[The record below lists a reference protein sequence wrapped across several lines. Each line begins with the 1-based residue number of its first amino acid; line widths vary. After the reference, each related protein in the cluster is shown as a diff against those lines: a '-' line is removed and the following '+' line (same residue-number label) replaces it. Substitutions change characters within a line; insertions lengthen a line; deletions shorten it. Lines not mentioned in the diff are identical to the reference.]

1 MSKAFFLEEIQDN
14 IHVLYFDLQGESVN
28 KFNTAVMEELRG
40 ITEKLEKRSDIRAL
54 LLMSRKPG
62 IFIAGADVAEIKDL
76 KDEAKGYEVA
86 RQGQEIFKRFGE
98 LPFLTISVIDGA
110 CMGGGTEISLACDYR
125 LATDHPKTKIALPEV
140 NLGILPG
147 WGGTS
152 RLPRMIGLQRALDM
166 ILTGRNY
173 NAKRAWKNGVVDKV
187 IPHEWALEKAL
198 EFAKEV
204 LAGIGEKYLKR
215 RKANDPAT
223 IVLEKTPVGRN
234 IIFSQAEK
242 MVLKK
247 THGHYPAPLKAL
259 EVVKKSYGKPLEKAF
274 EIEARALGQLIVT
287 DICKNLVQIFL
298 WTDEIKKENG
308 TAKKELTGT
317 EVRKAGVLGAGV
329 MGGGIAQLFASKEIP
344 VRVKDIDYNV
354 VSKAFQQAAKVL
366 KEKVK
371 RRRLSKLEFQQIMN
385 RITGTVDYSG
395 FKNAQLVVEAIV
407 EDMNIKKKVLAELE
421 QHVDTQTVIATN
433 TSSLRVDEMSQALK
447 HKKRFI
453 GMHFFNPVH
462 RMPLIEV
469 VRGKSTSAEAVAT
482 VFNLAKKLG
491 KTPIVVKDGPGFLVN
506 RLLVPYM
513 VEAISLLEE
522 GHTVEAIDK
531 AMLNFGM
538 PMGPIELFDEVGID
552 VAYKAAKVL
561 QNFMGDRMAE
571 SPILE
576 RMIEAGRLGKKS
588 GKGFYR
594 YQGKEKTYD
603 PAVDE
608 LIDVKH
614 KLLLD
619 EDLMQKRMV
628 YPMINEA
635 ARVLEEGVALRPR
648 DVDVGMIFGTG
659 FAPFRGGLLTYADK
673 VGVKNVIDQLK
684 QFEKDFGKRFK
695 PSKALLELADSGFYG
710 KKKKPARKAAPK
722 TKTVKTQKTTQT
734 EKSAKVT
741 KSTKVKESKKS
752 TKTSKETKKVQKEKT
767 SQPAKATKAKSTTK
781 STKSKQSTE
790 KVKKQSK

>member
-1 MSKAFFLEEIQDN
+1 MPKAFFLEDLQDN
-14 IHVLYFDLQGESVN
+14 ISVLYFDLQGESVN
-28 KFNTAVMEELRG
+28 KFSTPVMKELG
-40 ITEKLEKRSDIRAL
+40 KVTDELEKRSDIRCL
-54 LLMSRKPG
+54 LFMSRKPG
-62 IFIAGADVAEIKDL
+62 IFIAGADVNEIKDL
-76 KDEAKGYEVA
+76 RDEAKGYEVA
-86 RQGQEIFKRFGE
+86 RQGQDIFKRFGE
-98 LPFLTISVIDGA
+98 LPFITISVIDGA

-125 LATDHPKTKIALPEV
+125 LATEHPKTKIALPEV

-152 RLPRMIGLQRALDM
+152 RLPRMVGLQRALDM

-173 NAKRAWKNGVVDKV
+173 DAKRAWKNGVVDKV

-198 EFAKEV
+198 EFAKEI
-204 LAGIGEKYLKR
+204 LAGKGEKYIKR
-215 RKANDPAT
+215 RQPSDPASM
-223 IVLEKTPVGRN
+223 VLEKNPLGRN

-247 THGHYPAPLKAL
+247 TRGHYPAPLRAL
-259 EVVKKSYGKPLEKAF
+259 EVIKKSYGKSLEQAF

-308 TAKKELTGT
+308 TAKKDITGI
-317 EVRKAGVLGAGV
+317 EIRKAGVLGASV
-329 MGGGIAQLFASKEIP
+329 MGGGIAQLFASNKIP
-344 VRVKDIDYNV
+344 VRVKDIDYSA

-385 RITGTVDYSG
+385 RISGTIDYSG

-407 EDMNIKKKVLAELE
+407 EDIEVKKIVLAELE
-421 QHVDTQTVIATN
+421 QYVQAQTVIATN
-433 TSSLRVDEMSQALK
+433 TSSLRVDEMAQALK
-447 HKKRFI
+447 NKKRFI

-469 VRGKSTSAEAVAT
+469 VKGKNTSAEAVAT

-491 KTPIVVKDGPGFLVN
+491 KTPIVVKDAPGFLVN

-561 QNFMGDRMAE
+561 QDFMGDRMAE
-571 SPILE
+571 SPVLE
-576 RMIEAGRLGKKS
+576 RMIEAGRLGKKN

-594 YQGKEKTYD
+594 YQGKEKNID

-614 KLLLD
+614 GLLLD
-619 EDLMQKRMV
+619 EELMQKRMV

-635 ARVLEEGVALRPR
+635 ARCLEEGVALRPR

-659 FAPFRGGLLTYADK
+659 FAPFRGGLLTYADS
-673 VGVKNVIDQLK
+673 VGVKNIIDQLK
-684 QFEKDFGKRFK
+684 QFEKEFGKRFK
-695 PSKALLELADSGFYG
+695 PSVALQDLTEAGFYG
-710 KKKKPARKAAPK
+710 RKKKTKKASKAKPEKKEKATKTTKTAGS
-722 TKTVKTQKTTQT
+722 TKTVKAKKKKT
-734 EKSAKVT
+734 E
-741 KSTKVKESKKS
+741 
-752 TKTSKETKKVQKEKT
+752 
-767 SQPAKATKAKSTTK
+767 
-781 STKSKQSTE
+781 
-790 KVKKQSK
+790 